1 MSRFA
6 IQISWEDVPHL
17 DAKAKA
23 AIIDSYLPHERDA
36 RTKGIPSLGAGAI
49 YPVPEEDILCD
60 PFEFPLWYKHAFA
73 LDVGW
78 KRTAC
83 LWGALDQEADILY
96 LYSEHY
102 RGQAEPP
109 IHAEAIRSRGK
120 WIPGVIDPASHGRG
134 QHDGAQ
140 LLLMYQAL
148 LPLLIEADNAVD
160 AGLYKVWTRMST
172 GRLKVFRTLQNFL
185 AEFRI
190 YRRDTKGKI
199 VKENDHL
206 MDCLRYL
213 CMSGIDIATATPYDQ
228 WRGKSVNGIPVGKP
242 RHEFQYEPMARSWRI
257 DGNTQGQQQGQGQTP
272 KNWMPHRVG

>member
-6 IQISWEDVPHL
+6 IQISWDDVPHL

-49 YPVPEEDILCD
+49 YPIPEQDIVCD
-60 PFEFPLWYKHAFA
+60 PFEFPLWYKHVYA

-83 LWGALDQEADILY
+83 LWGALDQESDTLY
-96 LYSEHY
+96 LYSEYY

-109 IHAEAIRSRGK
+109 IHAEAIKARGI
-120 WIPGVIDPASHGRG
+120 WIPGVVDPASRGRT
-134 QHDGAQ
+134 QDDGTQ
-140 LLLMYQAL
+140 LFSMYQGYGL
-148 LPLLIEADNAVD
+148 NLIPADNTVNGPES
-160 AGLYKVWTRMST
+160 GLLKVWTRMST
-172 GRLKVFRTLQNFL
+172 GRLKIFKTLQNTL

-190 YRRDTKGKI
+190 YRRDVKGKV

-213 CMSGIDIATATPYDQ
+213 VASGIDIATAPPYDR
-228 WRGKSVNGIPVGKP
+228 WNGKSVNGIPVGKP
-242 RHEFQYEPMARSWRI
+242 RHEFEYAPLASAWSI
-257 DGNTQGQQQGQGQTP
+257 DGNRQGEKQVP
-272 KNWMPHRVG
+272 RNWMPHKL